1 MTTLTTNNRLP
12 HKMTNDHTNDNEGD
26 QSSRLGRG
34 GAPAA
39 RAARRPSVQGRA
51 GAGLAHYRLG
61 AGRGGGGAGVQG
73 CRGGARPGEVQGG
86 AEVEDPA

>member
-61 AGRGGGGAGVQG
+61 AGRGGGGAGG
-73 CRGGARPGEVQGG
+73 CRGGGSGVRCGG
-86 AEVEDPA
+86 GGVVRRGQ